1 MKIYNSQTRRKEE
14 FVPIEPGK
22 VRIYSC
28 GPTVYNYFHIGNAR
42 PFIMFDLLRR
52 YLEYRGYE
60 VKFVQ
65 NFTDIDDKMI
75 KRANE
80 EGTTVEELGDRFIA
94 EYFKDADALGIHR
107 ATVHPRATR
116 HIGDI
121 IGLIKRLEKNGLAY
135 NVNGDVYF
143 DTEAFPGYGKLSG
156 QNLEDLEAGA
166 RIDVDDAKRHPMDF
180 ALWKAQKP
188 GEPAW
193 PSPWGM
199 GRPGWHIECSA
210 MSMKYLGE
218 TIDIHC
224 GGKDLLFPHHE
235 NEIAQSEGATGKPF
249 VHYWMHNGH
258 INVDN
263 QKMSKSLGNFFTVR
277 DISKEFDLEA
287 VRMFMISAHY
297 RSPVN
302 FSKEMIEQ
310 SKAALDRLYTARDNW
325 TFLLDH
331 APERE
336 LNEAEQALIANG
348 REAVAKFDEAMDDD
362 LNTADAIGA
371 IFELVKEGNLAI
383 TADTARAAIKST
395 LSTLKEMTDVL
406 GILARENDA
415 IPDDIKALV
424 EQRKQARAEKNWAE
438 SDRLRDEITARGFV
452 LEDTPK
458 GAKVRR
464 A

>member
-336 LNEAEQALIANG
+336 LNEAEQALIAKG

-371 IFELVKEGNLAI
+371 IFELVKKGNLAI